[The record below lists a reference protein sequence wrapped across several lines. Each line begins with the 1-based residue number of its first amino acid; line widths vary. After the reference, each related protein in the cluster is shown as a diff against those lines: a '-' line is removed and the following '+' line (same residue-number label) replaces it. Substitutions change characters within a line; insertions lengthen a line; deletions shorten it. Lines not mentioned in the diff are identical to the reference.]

1 MVEGSLDISYQLLV
15 ISYQLSVISSGR
27 RSTKVQSPIKSFEDL
42 EVWKAARELKNF
54 LRKLIRKFP
63 QSKKYRLVDQII
75 RAKRSVT
82 ANIAE
87 GFGRYY
93 FQENIQFCRTARGS
107 LSELL
112 DHMITSLDN
121 AYISEEQ
128 YSDARNRINSC
139 MRLLNG
145 YIRSLK
151 KSKQGISD
159 TNNQ

>member
-1 MVEGSLDISYQLLV
+1 MANSIN
-15 ISYQLSVISSGR
+15 
-27 RSTKVQSPIKSFEDL
+27 SFEDL
-42 EVWKAARELKNF
+42 EVWQAARQLKSF
-54 LRKLIRKFP
+54 LRGLIKKYP
-63 QSKKYRLVDQII
+63 DSEKYRLVDQII

-87 GFGRYY
+87 GFGRYH

-121 AYISEEQ
+121 LYISEEEFA
-128 YSDARNRINSC
+128 DANNRIKKC
-139 MRLLNG
+139 TRLLNG

-151 KSKQGISD
+151 KSKQDSESIS
-159 TNNQ
+159 

>member
-1 MVEGSLDISYQLLV
+1 MSDS
-15 ISYQLSVISSGR
+15 
-27 RSTKVQSPIKSFEDL
+27 IKSFQDL
-42 EVWKAARELKNF
+42 EVWQAARELKSF
-54 LRKLIRKFP
+54 LRELTKKFP
-63 QSKKYRLVDQII
+63 DSEKYRLVDQII

-121 AYISEEQ
+121 LYISEEEFV
-128 YSDARNRINSC
+128 DANDRINKC

-151 KSKQGISD
+151 KSKQDSESIG
-159 TNNQ
+159 

>member
-1 MVEGSLDISYQLLV
+1 MANSIN
-15 ISYQLSVISSGR
+15 
-27 RSTKVQSPIKSFEDL
+27 SFEDL
-42 EVWKAARELKNF
+42 EVWQAARQLKSF
-54 LRKLIRKFP
+54 LRGLIKKYP
-63 QSKKYRLVDQII
+63 DSEKYRLVDQII

-87 GFGRYY
+87 GFGRYH

-112 DHMITSLDN
+112 DLMITWFDN
-121 AYISEEQ
+121 LYISEEEFT
-128 YSDARNRINSC
+128 DAMNRIKNC

-151 KSKQGISD
+151 KSKQDSESIS
-159 TNNQ
+159 

>member
-1 MVEGSLDISYQLLV
+1 MANSIN
-15 ISYQLSVISSGR
+15 
-27 RSTKVQSPIKSFEDL
+27 SFEDL
-42 EVWKAARELKNF
+42 EVWQAARQLKSF
-54 LRKLIRKFP
+54 LRGLIKKYP
-63 QSKKYRLVDQII
+63 DSEKYRLVDQII

-87 GFGRYY
+87 GFGRYH

-121 AYISEEQ
+121 LYISEEEFA
-128 YSDARNRINSC
+128 DAKNRIKKC
-139 MRLLNG
+139 TRLLNG

-151 KSKQGISD
+151 KSKQDSESIS
-159 TNNQ
+159 

>member
-1 MVEGSLDISYQLLV
+1 MGN
-15 ISYQLSVISSGR
+15 R
-27 RSTKVQSPIKSFEDL
+27 IKSFQEL
-42 EVWKAARELKNF
+42 QVWKRSRELKSF
-54 LRKLIRKFP
+54 MRGLIKRFP
-63 QSKKYRLVDQII
+63 ESEKYRLVDQII

-93 FQENIQFCRTARGS
+93 FQENIQFCRMARGS

-112 DHMITSLDN
+112 DHMITSFDN
-121 AYISEEQ
+121 SYISEGEFTE
-128 YSDARNRINSC
+128 AKKRIEDC

-151 KSKQGISD
+151 KSKDDSGSNSQ
-159 TNNQ
+159 

>member
-1 MVEGSLDISYQLLV
+1 MSDS
-15 ISYQLSVISSGR
+15 
-27 RSTKVQSPIKSFEDL
+27 IKSFQDL
-42 EVWKAARELKNF
+42 EVWQAARELKSF
-54 LRKLIRKFP
+54 LRALTKKFP
-63 QSKKYRLVDQII
+63 DSEKYRLVDQII

-121 AYISEEQ
+121 LYISEEEFA
-128 YSDARNRINSC
+128 DVNNRIKKC

-151 KSKQGISD
+151 KSKQYTSD
-159 TNNQ
+159 T

>member
-1 MVEGSLDISYQLLV
+1 M
-15 ISYQLSVISSGR
+15 
-27 RSTKVQSPIKSFEDL
+27 TKSNSRMEKPIKSFEDL
-42 EVWKAARELKNF
+42 EVWRTARELKSY
-54 LRKLIRKFP
+54 LRELIKKFP
-63 QSKKYRLVDQII
+63 DSERYRLVDQII

-112 DHMITSLDN
+112 DHMITSFDN
-121 AYISEEQ
+121 LYISEGEFLEAK
-128 YSDARNRINSC
+128 SRIMDC

-159 TNNQ
+159 N

>member
-1 MVEGSLDISYQLLV
+1 MSQLPTVAEGKMA
-15 ISYQLSVISSGR
+15 GA
-27 RSTKVQSPIKSFEDL
+27 IKSFEDL
-42 EVWKAARELKNF
+42 EIWRAAREFKSF
-54 LRKLIRKFP
+54 LRELIKKFP
-63 QSKKYRLVDQII
+63 DTEKYRLVDQII

-112 DHMITSLDN
+112 DHMITSFDN
-121 AYISEEQ
+121 SYISEEE
-128 YSDARNRINSC
+128 YSDARNRIINC
-139 MRLLNG
+139 MKLLNG

-151 KSKQGISD
+151 KTKENISD
-159 TNNQ
+159 T

>member
-1 MVEGSLDISYQLLV
+1 MPQLPAVAEGKMADA
-15 ISYQLSVISSGR
+15 
-27 RSTKVQSPIKSFEDL
+27 IKSFEDL
-42 EVWKAARELKNF
+42 EVWRAVRELKSF
-54 LRKLIRKFP
+54 LRELIKKFP
-63 QSKKYRLVDQII
+63 DSEKYRLVDQII

-112 DHMITSLDN
+112 DHMITSFDN
-121 AYISEEQ
+121 LYISEGE
-128 YSDARNRINSC
+128 YSDARSRIINC
-139 MRLLNG
+139 MKLLNG

-151 KSKQGISD
+151 KTKKGISD
-159 TNNQ
+159 S

>member
-1 MVEGSLDISYQLLV
+1 MTKSHSLMRNQ
-15 ISYQLSVISSGR
+15 
-27 RSTKVQSPIKSFEDL
+27 IKSFEDL
-42 EVWKAARELKNF
+42 EVWRTTRELKSY
-54 LRKLIRKFP
+54 LRELIKKFP
-63 QSKKYRLVDQII
+63 DSERYRLVDQII

-107 LSELL
+107 LNELL
-112 DHMITSLDN
+112 DHMITSFDN
-121 AYISEEQ
+121 LYISEGEL
-128 YSDARNRINSC
+128 SEAKSRIMNC

-151 KSKQGISD
+151 KRKQDISD
-159 TNNQ
+159 S

>member
-1 MVEGSLDISYQLLV
+1 MTDS
-15 ISYQLSVISSGR
+15 
-27 RSTKVQSPIKSFEDL
+27 IKSFQDL
-42 EVWKAARELKNF
+42 EVWQAARELKSF
-54 LRKLIRKFP
+54 LRALTKKFP
-63 QSKKYRLVDQII
+63 DSEKYRLVDQII

-121 AYISEEQ
+121 LYISEEEFA
-128 YSDARNRINSC
+128 DANNRIKKC
-139 MRLLNG
+139 TRLLNG

-151 KSKQGISD
+151 KSKQDSESIG
-159 TNNQ
+159 

>member
-1 MVEGSLDISYQLLV
+1 ME
-15 ISYQLSVISSGR
+15 
-27 RSTKVQSPIKSFEDL
+27 KPIKSFEDL
-42 EVWKAARELKNF
+42 EVWRVARELKSY
-54 LRKLIRKFP
+54 LRELIKKFP
-63 QSKKYRLVDQII
+63 DSERYRLVDQII
-75 RAKRSVT
+75 RAKRSVS

-112 DHMITSLDN
+112 DHMITSFDN
-121 AYISEEQ
+121 SYISEGEF
-128 YSDARNRINSC
+128 SEVRKRIMDC

-151 KSKQGISD
+151 KSKQGVSD
-159 TNNQ
+159 S

>member
-1 MVEGSLDISYQLLV
+1 MGN
-15 ISYQLSVISSGR
+15 
-27 RSTKVQSPIKSFEDL
+27 PIQSFEDL
-42 EVWKAARELKNF
+42 EVWQAARQLKSF
-54 LRKLIRKFP
+54 LRKLIKKFP
-63 QSKKYRLVDQII
+63 DSEKYRLVDQII

-121 AYISEEQ
+121 SYISEEEF
-128 YSDARNRINSC
+128 SDARSRIEKC

-151 KSKQGISD
+151 KSKQDSESIG
-159 TNNQ
+159 

>member
-1 MVEGSLDISYQLLV
+1 MAEA
-15 ISYQLSVISSGR
+15 
-27 RSTKVQSPIKSFEDL
+27 IKSFEDL
-42 EVWKAARELKNF
+42 EIWRAARELKSF
-54 LRKLIRKFP
+54 LRELIKKFP
-63 QSKKYRLVDQII
+63 DTEKYRLVDQII

-112 DHMITSLDN
+112 DHMITSFDN
-121 AYISEEQ
+121 SYISEEE
-128 YSDARNRINSC
+128 YSDATNRIINR
-139 MRLLNG
+139 MKLLNG

-151 KSKQGISD
+151 KTKESISD
-159 TNNQ
+159 T